1 MKNSRYT
8 VAVLFVVLFKAMLFH
23 ESANAQTRP
32 NIVLILADDQG
43 WGDLSIN
50 GNTNVRT
57 PHIDKIG
64 KEGARFDRFYVSPL
78 CAPTRAGL
86 LTGRYHYR
94 AGVWGVSNSR
104 EFMNLNEATLADL
117 LKKAGYATGCFGKW
131 HNGSQY
137 PYHPNGRGFDEFYGM
152 LSGHYAN
159 YFNTTVDY
167 NGEPVKS
174 KGYITDDLTDKAIDF
189 IEKSRKANKPFLC
202 YLPYNTPHSPFQV
215 PDENYNRVKARG
227 IRQLSHNKGEEDEET
242 TISALAM
249 SENIDDNVGRVLKK
263 LDELQLT
270 SNTIVIYLSD
280 NGPNSWRW
288 NGDMKGRK
296 GVNGEGGVRVPFLIR
311 WPGMIPAGKLVKGNA
326 AYIDLLPTLT
336 ELAGVSTPKGGKPL
350 DGISL
355 KPALLGATSEVPERL
370 LFLSINKNNS
380 VRKGHFLY
388 QNNALYDLAAD
399 STQQTNIASKHP
411 AVTDSLRTAFDKWYA
426 EVYKNIDSARS
437 IPVGYRQFPKT
448 VLPSQDA
455 ILHPSSNGTLS
466 YSASAPNSS
475 WIANWAD
482 TVSYASWHVDVHTP
496 GKYQVN
502 VRYTSPES
510 GDTFIITLGKSHISG
525 TISEAFDPP
534 LIPSPDRVKRTAES
548 YEKEFRTMK
557 VGELQ
562 LSKGKGELKLIA
574 RKLMADKFADIGAV
588 ELVLLK

>member
-1 MKNSRYT
+1 MKNALSFRT
-8 VAVLFVVLFKAMLFH
+8 SLLALCVLFFGNERTAT
-23 ESANAQTRP
+23 AQARP

-57 PHIDKIG
+57 PNIDRIG
-64 KEGARFDRFYVSPL
+64 REGAQFSRFYVSPL

-104 EFMNLNEATLADL
+104 EFMNLDEVTLTDL
-117 LKKAGYATGCFGKW
+117 LKKEAYATGCFGKW

-159 YFNTTVDY
+159 YFNTTVDH
-167 NGEPVKS
+167 NGEPAKS
-174 KGYITDDLTDKAIDF
+174 TGYIADDLTTKAIDF
-189 IEKSRKANKPFLC
+189 IEKSKKANKPFLC
-202 YLPYNTPHSPFQV
+202 YIPYNTPHSPFQV

-227 IRQLSHNKGEEDEET
+227 IKQFSRNKGEEDEET
-242 TISALAM
+242 TITALAM
-249 SENIDDNVGRVLKK
+249 TENIDDNVGRILKK
-263 LDELQLT
+263 LDDLKLAD
-270 SNTIVIYLSD
+270 NTIVIYLSD

-296 GVNGEGGVRVPFLIR
+296 GTPGEGSVRVPFLIR
-311 WPGMIPAGKLVKGNA
+311 WPGVIPAGKVVNGNA
-326 AYIDLLPTLT
+326 AYIDLLPTLVDLT
-336 ELAGVSTPKGGKPL
+336 GISMKKTDKPL

-355 KPALLGATSEVPERL
+355 QPALTGAAELPDRL

-380 VRKGHFLY
+380 VRKGHYLY

-399 STQQTNIASKHP
+399 STQQHNIAPQHP
-411 AVTDSLRTAFDKWYA
+411 ALTDSLRTAFDNWYA
-426 EVYKNIDSARS
+426 DVYKNIDSSRS
-437 IPVGYRQFPKT
+437 LPVGYSRFPKT

-455 ILHPSSNGTLS
+455 VLHKSPGSTLS

-475 WIANWAD
+475 WIANWLD
-482 TVSYASWHVDVHTP
+482 TASYASWNVDVHTT
-496 GKYQVN
+496 GRYQVN
-502 VRYTSPES
+502 VRYTSADG
-510 GDTFIITLGKSHISG
+510 GDRFKLVLNKSQIAG
-525 TISEAFDPP
+525 TIPEAFDPP

-548 YEKEFRTMK
+548 YEKEFRTLK
-557 VGELQ
+557 VGEIRLE
-562 LSKGKGELKLIA
+562 KGRGELKLLATQISGA
-574 RKLMADKFADIGAV
+574 KFADVRAV